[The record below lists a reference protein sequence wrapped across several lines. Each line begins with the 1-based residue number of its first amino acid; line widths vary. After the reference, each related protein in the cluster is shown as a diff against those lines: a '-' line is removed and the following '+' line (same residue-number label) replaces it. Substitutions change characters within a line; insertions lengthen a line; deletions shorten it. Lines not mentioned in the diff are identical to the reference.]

1 MVSKHHLP
9 GIVDRA
15 RQHELDRRG
24 FLTRCVSVVAVALAA
39 PESNA
44 AELPHVAPT
53 DPAARALGYVED
65 TTAADAKKFPQ
76 HKPTQTCAN
85 CKLFT
90 KQAGLE
96 YGPCQIFPGKAVH
109 EQGWCGAYQA
119 KT

>member
-1 MVSKHHLP
+1 MPTRH
-9 GIVDRA
+9 DD
-15 RQHELDRRG
+15 LDRRR
-24 FLTRCVSVVAVALAA
+24 FLSLCAGAAVLTFAVR
-39 PESNA
+39 ESDG

-65 TTAADAKKFPQ
+65 SAAADAKKFPQ
-76 HKPTQTCAN
+76 HKPTQACAN

-90 KQAGLE
+90 KQDGSQ

-109 EQGWCGAYQA
+109 ETGWCGAYQA